1 MRWSTRTPSQQKQIE
16 AAIKVA
22 TNLYL
27 NTVPE
32 AADAPAPLQFGL
44 PDSRF
49 RYMLFCVSAAVTA
62 ILAYDEK
69 KQIQPEPLIKE
80 CLRFATWTATENA
93 QEYLGDS
100 AGSQDSIDDNAT
112 AYLQEFLKHWSRWPE
127 LEKQGR
133 NAEIVELIA
142 SIIHTTESNSPLVDS
157 DKKRLGPLAL
167 QIDCRLPTM
176 RGAFTELLS
185 R

>member
-1 MRWSTRTPSQQKQIE
+1 MGWFTRAPSQQKHIE

-27 NTVPE
+27 NTIPE

-69 KQIQPEPLIKE
+69 KKIQAEPLIKG
-80 CLRFATWTATENA
+80 CLHFAIWTATENT

-100 AGSQDSIDDNAT
+100 GSSRDSINDNAT

-127 LEKQGR
+127 FENQGR
-133 NAEIVELIA
+133 DTEVVELIA
-142 SIIHTTESNSPLVDS
+142 SIIHDTESNNPLTES

-167 QIDCRLPTM
+167 QIDCWLPTM